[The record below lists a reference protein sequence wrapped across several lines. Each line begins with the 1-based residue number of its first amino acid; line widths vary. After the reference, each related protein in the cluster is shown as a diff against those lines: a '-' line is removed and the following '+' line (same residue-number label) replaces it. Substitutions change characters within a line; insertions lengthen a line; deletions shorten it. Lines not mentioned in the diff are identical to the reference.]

1 MYVAPTRNNENINYW
16 TTFQTTN
23 PCSADDYRVPNLREL
38 LIFMT
43 RKGEE
48 LKEYWKTKYGH
59 EGWFGGWN
67 SWLPSTIHICS
78 YTLFSMNDF
87 SPYSNDRNGY
97 SYNASDGSMGPAN
110 NQGYT
115 CGVRDVNE

>member
-87 SPYSNDRNGY
+87 PLIVTTVTDI
-97 SYNASDGSMGPAN
+97 AIMPATVPWGP
-110 NQGYT
+110 QT
-115 CGVRDVNE
+115 IRVIPVV